1 MPAPTEPTTRLP
13 IVELSEGGNEASDLL
28 PVTTPA
34 VLASHGW
41 QRAFWTVLDEGA
53 VERSIALIGQ
63 RKGASSDTEGWEIH
77 PLKATPEK
85 DEGRTEDAEAC
96 ARSGDWIYVVGS
108 HYGSKAGPL
117 EPKRAFVARFSEPD
131 LDEHIKQCRPGV
143 GIVRNAFR
151 LHRAINDALA
161 AADLDLVAVGPHV
174 REAFLDATIARGE
187 KKGKKWSGRVRPED
201 LPLNIEGAAFRPS
214 GTLLLAL
221 RFPVAAD
228 GRPVLV
234 ELAGIEKMFD
244 DPPAWPVVQ
253 RVWRVEGEDL
263 APGSTMTG
271 FRALSARGADVYDAI
286 LGSLDATGKDSAL
299 LEDFPDGGDVPCS
312 HWRLTLGDTDVKP
325 APGAGGPP
333 VGTASAELVRAF
345 PDLRNVEGLAG
356 SGGDMVYVTDEDRRI
371 ALRFA

>member
-1 MPAPTEPTTRLP
+1 
-13 IVELSEGGNEASDLL
+13 
-28 PVTTPA
+28 
-34 VLASHGW
+34 
-41 QRAFWTVLDEGA
+41 
-53 VERSIALIGQ
+53 
-63 RKGASSDTEGWEIH
+63 
-77 PLKATPEK
+77 
-85 DEGRTEDAEAC
+85 
-96 ARSGDWIYVVGS
+96 
-108 HYGSKAGPL
+108 
-117 EPKRAFVARFSEPD
+117 
-131 LDEHIKQCRPGV
+131 
-143 GIVRNAFR
+143 
-151 LHRAINDALA
+151 
-161 AADLDLVAVGPHV
+161 
-174 REAFLDATIARGE
+174 
-187 KKGKKWSGRVRPED
+187 VRPED